1 MSRDASH
8 EMAVTKMRRRKK
20 LTMRAD
26 KRPGVKIFGSYGPEV
41 AVAETEEIDDVTST
55 IVSVDV

>member
-1 MSRDASH
+1 
-8 EMAVTKMRRRKK
+8 
-20 LTMRAD
+20 MRAD